1 MTIISIRDYDRF
13 TWQHRKVLLPFGII
27 TIALRISTEYL
38 KIKTGVLLN
47 DIITILAIGGFLVLA
62 ELLILQ
68 NYKKSIEN
76 MEKL

>member
-13 TWQHRKVLLPFGII
+13 TWKHRKILLSFGII

-38 KIKTGVLLN
+38 KIRTGVLLN
-47 DIITILAIGGFLVLA
+47 GIITILAIGGFLVLA

-76 MEKL
+76 MERL